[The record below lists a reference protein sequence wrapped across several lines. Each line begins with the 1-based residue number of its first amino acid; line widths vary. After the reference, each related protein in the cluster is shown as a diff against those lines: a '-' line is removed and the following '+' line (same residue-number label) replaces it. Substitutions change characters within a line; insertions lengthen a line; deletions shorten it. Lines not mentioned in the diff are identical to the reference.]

1 VPAHHALTPVRAPN
15 AWPHRR
21 HGLCFATFALVST
34 HTTLTFPYKLV
45 CSAVILEHF
54 RWRTF
59 RDFYNCLLLLA
70 LYYPELA
77 QSHFQPTLTLLESA
91 IHIGRLISYALSI
104 WASIKALPSPVSAS
118 SINPLRRSHSAPR
131 KAPVLYGVIRQAIVL
146 KCTISNTWLV
156 RLTRRSRVF
165 RLVSVLPT
173 CTAIS
178 FPIRPSLALIGPF
191 ISHHR
196 GSMSAHLVQRLFFQ
210 WLPRPQRN
218 PTAPTRIGQSLWFS

>member
-1 VPAHHALTPVRAPN
+1 M
-15 AWPHRR
+15 
-21 HGLCFATFALVST
+21 ST
-34 HTTLTFPYKLV
+34 HTTPAFPYKLV

-59 RDFYNCLLLLA
+59 RVFYNCLLLLA

-77 QSHFQPTLTLLESA
+77 QSHFQPTLTLLEST
-91 IHIGRLISYALSI
+91 IHIGRLISCALSI

-156 RLTRRSRVF
+156 RLTRRSRVSVWSRCS
-165 RLVSVLPT
+165 RLALLYHSRLGPHW
-173 CTAIS
+173 
-178 FPIRPSLALIGPF
+178 PSLALTGPSSAPF
-191 ISHHR
+191 ISHRR

-210 WLPRPQRN
+210 WPPRPQRN
-218 PTAPTRIGQSLWFS
+218 PTTPTGIGQSLLFS